1 MSNVFIAPVLVA
13 HIVLVCVVVLVLAG
27 LKGSCI
33 FVVKTSLWCRD
44 L

>member
-1 MSNVFIAPVLVA
+1 MSNVFIAPVLAA
-13 HIVLVCVVVLVLAG
+13 HVVLVLGLAG